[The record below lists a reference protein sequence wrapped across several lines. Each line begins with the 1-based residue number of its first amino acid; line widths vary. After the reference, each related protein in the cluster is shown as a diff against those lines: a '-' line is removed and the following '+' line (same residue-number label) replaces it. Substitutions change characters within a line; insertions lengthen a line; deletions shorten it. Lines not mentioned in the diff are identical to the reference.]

1 MAAVVLY
8 NILIFIPIKNY
19 SLDVDPLK
27 DPESILTNSRV
38 ILKNTGKLTLTNI
51 EVTYDNNANK
61 TDKLVSLE
69 PGQTTILSPPQ
80 GSLLKTVKVK
90 TAEGINIE
98 KGYRTPTKLPGM
110 IGS

>member
-1 MAAVVLY
+1 MLY
-8 NILIFIPIKNY
+8 NVLLYIPVKDY
-19 SLDVDPLK
+19 ALDVDPLK

-38 ILKNTGKLTLTNI
+38 ILKNIGKLPLTNI
-51 EVTYDNNANK
+51 EIIYDNNSNK
-61 TDKLVSLE
+61 TDKLVTLD

-80 GSLLKTVKVK
+80 GSLLKVVKVK
-90 TAEGINIE
+90 TAEGIYIE